1 MIFFQQYLHLE
12 ALPDK
17 LKSEDSAC
25 LPPAAPRVLLE
36 DARESASSHPI
47 RKDLFACIEGVVSDC
62 VFFGGERRNYLKKG
76 LSARRDD
83 FSLKRRIKGI
93 FRQSVN
99 EHIRAVGFR
108 PR

>member
-1 MIFFQQYLHLE
+1 MLEREPSAVLNAGYDIVQQYLHLE

-47 RKDLFACIEGVVSDC
+47 RKDLFACLEGFVSDC
-62 VFFGGERRNYLKKG
+62 VFVWRGRRVFI
-76 LSARRDD
+76 SATTSR
-83 FSLKRRIKGI
+83 KV
-93 FRQSVN
+93 FRQGVM
-99 EHIRAVGFR
+99 ICL
-108 PR
+108 